1 MKKNKKRGR
10 PKITG
15 QIREANGRMS
25 RAKAPREAV
34 DKFAIEIRAKR
45 FGLSLQEAKNPLSGT
60 YIGRL
65 CLQGVLDQEQYDTAQ
80 QYLQIRND
88 YLCAKGLPN
97 AIYDEMPSSADDKA
111 RDKWVEFATKQFANM
126 QEAIKEAQHLYRQYN
141 LYAALQYLVI
151 EDQELPHL
159 VSSLKVTLN
168 ALYKHF
174 SLDNSP
180 NKFDQCYG

>member
-15 QIREANGRMS
+15 QIREANGRIS

-34 DKFAIEIRAKR
+34 DKLAIEMRAKR
-45 FGLSLQEAKNPLSGT
+45 FSLSLQDAKNPLAST

-65 CLQGVLDQEQYDTAQ
+65 CLQGVLTQEQYDTAQ
-80 QYLQIRND
+80 QYLQIRNN
-88 YLCAKGLPN
+88 YLCAKGLPS
-97 AIYDEMPSSADDKA
+97 AIYDEMPSSSDDKA
-111 RDKWVEFATKQFANM
+111 RDKWVEFATEQFANM

-159 VSSLKVTLN
+159 VSSLKVALN
-168 ALYKHF
+168 VLYRYWK
-174 SLDNSP
+174 
-180 NKFDQCYG
+180 

>member
-15 QIREANGRMS
+15 QIREANGRIS
-25 RAKAPREAV
+25 RAKEPREAV
-34 DKFAIEIRAKR
+34 DKLAIEMRAKR
-45 FGLSLQEAKNPLSGT
+45 FGLSLYDAKNPIVGT

-65 CLQGVLDQEQYDTAQ
+65 CLQGVLTQEQYDTAQ

-88 YLCAKGLPN
+88 YLCAKGLPS

-111 RDKWVEFATKQFANM
+111 RDKWVKFATEKFLNT

-159 VSSLKVTLN
+159 VSSLRVALNTLQ
-168 ALYKHF
+168 KHF
-174 SLDNSP
+174 LQ
-180 NKFDQCYG
+180 K